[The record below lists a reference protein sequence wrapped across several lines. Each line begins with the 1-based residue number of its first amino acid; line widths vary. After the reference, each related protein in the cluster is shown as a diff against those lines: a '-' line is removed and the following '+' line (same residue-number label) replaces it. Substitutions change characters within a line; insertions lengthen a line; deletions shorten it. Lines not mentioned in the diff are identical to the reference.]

1 MCIRDRTNVVRH
13 SQAQNVAVRLEFAAE
28 GVVLVVRDDGRGF
41 DFDAHLE
48 RSGSEHFG
56 LLGIIE
62 RARIL
67 GGELRVASA
76 PGAGAEVF
84 CRIPYDARVASEE
97 SEDDVER
104 GS

>member
-1 MCIRDRTNVVRH
+1 MTNVVRH
-13 SQAQNVAVRLEFAAE
+13 SQAQHVTVRLEFAADSF
-28 GVVLVVRDDGRGF
+28 VLVVRDDGCGF
-41 DFDAHLE
+41 DFEAHLA
-48 RSGSEHFG
+48 RSGREHFG
-56 LLGIIE
+56 LLGIVE

-76 PGAGAEVF
+76 PDAGAEVF